1 MKVLKKTDTYTI
13 YKKRS
18 GRYAV
23 EDALQNIVNGVD
35 KINILIEAGII
46 KQATIKTIPDI
57 SEEAPALEEAPTEK
71 APAVE
76 EAPAEEAP
84 AEEAPAEEAP
94 TEKAPAKKAPAV
106 EEAPA
111 EKAPAKKASAK
122 KD

>member
-84 AEEAPAEEAP
+84 AEEAP

>member
-1 MKVLKKTDTYTI
+1 MKVLKKTETYTI

-23 EDALQNIVNGVD
+23 EDALQKIVNGAE

-46 KQATIKTIPDI
+46 KQATIESLSDTL
-57 SEEAPALEEAPTEK
+57 EEAPAAEE

-76 EAPAEEAP
+76 EAPA
-84 AEEAPAEEAP
+84 AEEAPA
-94 TEKAPAKKAPAV
+94 
-106 EEAPA
+106 
-111 EKAPAKKASAK
+111 K

>member
-76 EAPAEEAP
+76 EAPAE
-84 AEEAPAEEAP
+84 
-94 TEKAPAKKAPAV
+94 KAPAV

-111 EKAPAKKASAK
+111 EKAPAKKAPSK
-122 KD
+122 KSIR

>member
-57 SEEAPALEEAPTEK
+57 SEEAPA
-71 APAVE
+71 
-76 EAPAEEAP
+76 
-84 AEEAPAEEAP
+84 
-94 TEKAPAKKAPAV
+94 EKAPAKKAPS
-106 EEAPA
+106 
-111 EKAPAKKASAK
+111 KKASAK

>member
-13 YKKRS
+13 YRKRS

-23 EDALQNIVNGVD
+23 EDALQNIVNGAD

-46 KQATIKTIPDI
+46 KQAAIKSLSDTQ
-57 SEEAPALEEAPTEK
+57 EE

-76 EAPAEEAP
+76 EAPTVEEAPAAEEAP
-84 AEEAPAEEAP
+84 A
-94 TEKAPAKKAPAV
+94 
-106 EEAPA
+106 
-111 EKAPAKKASAK
+111 K